1 MYNIELNRRE
11 SKNIEKKKVS
21 LPDIESKRIID
32 VFLKNIQ
39 MIKGKFQLVKNLYDK
54 GFENEAEDLLR
65 SQIVFSMSA
74 LDYYLHEI
82 TRYSILKMFNGEKE
96 KTKNY
101 ETFIVSLKVVE
112 EALKNPERVDW
123 LEEEIH
129 HRHSN
134 KTFMGSSNIKEV
146 LKLNSTKEVYRNVAA
161 KIDDNQAFT
170 KEMLDEIYKRRNQIV
185 HQSDS
190 QLASNQMNLIT
201 IEEVEKYVIFIEK
214 FILYVHDEI
223 VQDFE

>member
-32 VFLKNIQ
+32 IFLKNIQ

-82 TRYSILKMFNGEKE
+82 TRYSILKMFNGEK
-96 KTKNY
+96 
-101 ETFIVSLKVVE
+101 
-112 EALKNPERVDW
+112 
-123 LEEEIH
+123 
-129 HRHSN
+129 
-134 KTFMGSSNIKEV
+134 
-146 LKLNSTKEVYRNVAA
+146 
-161 KIDDNQAFT
+161 
-170 KEMLDEIYKRRNQIV
+170 
-185 HQSDS
+185 
-190 QLASNQMNLIT
+190 
-201 IEEVEKYVIFIEK
+201 
-214 FILYVHDEI
+214 
-223 VQDFE
+223 